1 MTTGKWLT
9 ASILCLVAASAHAH
23 AHLTDSDPREGS
35 TIKAP
40 AQLVLTFSE
49 AARLTAV
56 TLQKEGAEA
65 HKLTPPTLMA
75 VRLAIPL
82 PALAAGR
89 YTVSWRVVA
98 NDGHVTSGALHFSV
112 VGGLAAADTRAT
124 HRRI

>member
-1 MTTGKWLT
+1 MNKWLT
-9 ASILCLVAASAHAH
+9 ASILCLVAAAAHAH

-35 TIKAP
+35 TGKAP

-49 AARLTAV
+49 AARLTAI

-65 HKLTPPTLMA
+65 QKLALPTEMA
-75 VRLAIPL
+75 ARLAIRL

-89 YTVSWRVVA
+89 YTVNWRAIA
-98 NDGHVTSGALHFSV
+98 NDGHVTSGTLHFAVADITATS
-112 VGGLAAADTRAT
+112 GGAT